1 MKNEFK
7 RSATFLILVALLSAC
22 AVPAKKTQVKEE
34 PPKTATDLKSEYTTE
49 TDPEKK
55 FYLLTDYVNQ
65 YASKDIPVEE
75 KKEIKAAAES
85 LLKMAPKFKGTWN
98 YGNAIHQGNL
108 VIGRVQLADDKLKS
122 AESYLLAASMTPG
135 SPQLNSFGPNMTLAK
150 ELLEKQRTSTVMK
163 YINNCLK
170 FWKGTDAVDRA
181 NTWKKK
187 IEAKEVPDFG
197 ANLVY

>member
-1 MKNEFK
+1 MNTK
-7 RSATFLILVALLSAC
+7 LIVSSLITVCLLSAC
-22 AVPAKKTQVKEE
+22 AMPAKKTPIKEE
-34 PPKTATDLKSEYTTE
+34 PPKSATDLKGEYATE

-65 YASKDIPVEE
+65 YASKDIPADER
-75 KKEIKAAAES
+75 KEIKAAAES

-108 VIGRVQLADDKLKS
+108 VIGRVQLADDKMKS

-150 ELLEKQRTSTVMK
+150 ELLEKQHTSVVIK

-170 FWKGTDAVDRA
+170 FWEGTDAVDRA
-181 NTWKKK
+181 NTWKKQ
-187 IEAKEVPDFG
+187 ITAKEVPDFG